1 MKRFFMTLLFVFA
14 LCGDAAAVEM
24 PAPESD
30 DRILVVAPHPDDE
43 ALGAAGLLQR
53 AVESGADVR
62 VVYLTHG
69 DNNEISSLFYFK
81 KPIITKA
88 NLLRIGDLRESEG
101 ETAMQLLDI
110 PDKKLIFLGYPD
122 GGMLSIWRKRWG
134 SARPYKNL
142 LTEVDTVPYEDD
154 PSYGSPYKG
163 ESVQK
168 DLHRIFSEY
177 RPTHVF
183 VTVPFD
189 KHADHRAA
197 YLFTQLALLDL
208 AGTIPRPELFGY
220 VVHARRWPRPR
231 AYKPGHALAPPD
243 AGIHEGQLDWVRF
256 PLAEKE
262 VSVKKEA
269 IARYKSQMTYTKK
282 FLLSFVRTN
291 ELFLPLLQE
300 VPKQGTP
307 GETPLKSVQTKGHS
321 RDKRP
326 PSRVEYFLEGA
337 DLWIDVHVDAAVD
350 EIGGLGVE
358 LYPYRRDRD
367 FSGMPKFALR
377 FFGKRF
383 FASDALGRVKRAE
396 IFFRTLPGRYQIRVP
411 LTFLGDPDHVFVS
424 VSAAKRE
431 TTPDFNSWKL
441 LEIKRT

>member
-1 MKRFFMTLLFVFA
+1 MKTILPALFFIST
-14 LCGDAAAVEM
+14 LCGTAAAADL
-24 PAPESD
+24 PAFGPA

-43 ALGAAGLLQR
+43 ALGAAGWIQR

-69 DNNEISSLFYFK
+69 DDNEMSSLFFFK
-81 KPIITKA
+81 KPILTKA
-88 NLLRIGDLRESEG
+88 NLLRIGDLRENES
-101 ETAMQLLDI
+101 ETAMQHLDI

-122 GGMLSIWRKRWG
+122 GGALSIWRKRWG

-142 LTEVDTVPYEDD
+142 LTETDKVPYEGD

-168 DLHRIFSEY
+168 DMRRVFEEY
-177 RPTHVF
+177 RPTHIF

-208 AGTIPRPELFGY
+208 DAAIPRPALFGY
-220 VVHARRWPRPR
+220 VIHARRWPRPR
-231 AYKPGHALAPPD
+231 AYKPGKPLAAPD
-243 AGIHEGQLDWVRF
+243 AGTPEGDAGWVRF
-256 PLAEKE
+256 PLTETE
-262 VSVKKEA
+262 ITVKKEA
-269 IARYKSQMTYTKK
+269 ITRYTSQMTYSKK

-291 ELFLPLLQE
+291 ELFLPLTQE
-300 VPKQGTP
+300 NPKQGAP
-307 GETPLKSVQTKGHS
+307 DEEVSPPAQTKGRS

-326 PSRVEYFLEGA
+326 PSRVDYYLKGP
-337 DLWIDVHVDAAVD
+337 DLWIDVHLDTALD

-358 LYPYRRDRD
+358 LYPYRHDRD
-367 FSGMPKFALR
+367 FSGMPKLALR

-383 FASDALGRVKRAE
+383 FASDALGRAKPTE
-396 IFFRTLPGRYQIRVP
+396 IFFRTLPNRYQIRVP
-411 LTFLGDPDHVFVS
+411 LALLGDPEHVFVS

-441 LEIKRT
+441 LEIIRT

>member
-1 MKRFFMTLLFVFA
+1 MKRAWAASLFAFVWCGAAWAAELPVF
-14 LCGDAAAVEM
+14 G
-24 PAPESD
+24 PA

-43 ALGAAGLLQR
+43 ALGAAGLIQR
-53 AVESGADVR
+53 AAASGTDVR

-69 DNNEISSLFYFK
+69 DNNEVSSLFYFK
-81 KPIITKA
+81 KPIVTKT

-101 ETAMQLLDI
+101 ETAMQSLGV

-122 GGMLSIWRKRWG
+122 GGLLSIWRKRWG
-134 SARPYKNL
+134 AARPHKNL
-142 LTEVDTVPYEDD
+142 LTEIDKVPYVDD

-163 ESVQK
+163 ESIQK
-168 DLHRIFSEY
+168 DLHRILSEY

-197 YLFTQLALLDL
+197 YLFAQLALLDL
-208 AGTIPRPELFGY
+208 DGKIPQPALFGY
-220 VVHARRWPRPR
+220 VIHARRWPRPR
-231 AYKPGHALAPPD
+231 AYKPGNALMPP
-243 AGIHEGQLDWVRF
+243 GLGVPGGESDWVRF
-256 PLAEKE
+256 SLTESEIA
-262 VSVKKEA
+262 VKKAA
-269 IARYKSQMTYTKK
+269 ITQYKSQMTYTKK

-291 ELFLPLLQE
+291 ELFLPLTQE
-300 VPKQGTP
+300 VPKEGVP
-307 GETPLKSVQTKGHS
+307 GEAASTLVQAKGRS

-326 PSRVEYFLEGA
+326 PSYVDYFLKES
-337 DLWIDVHVDAAVD
+337 DLWIDVHFDAAVD

-358 LYPYRRDRD
+358 LYPYRHDRD
-367 FSGMPKFALR
+367 FSGMPKLALR

-383 FASDALGRVKRAE
+383 FASDALGREKPAE
-396 IFFRTLPGRYQIRVP
+396 IFFRALSDRYQIRVP
-411 LTFLGDPDHVFVS
+411 LSLLGNPEHVFAS
-424 VSAAKRE
+424 VTAAKRE